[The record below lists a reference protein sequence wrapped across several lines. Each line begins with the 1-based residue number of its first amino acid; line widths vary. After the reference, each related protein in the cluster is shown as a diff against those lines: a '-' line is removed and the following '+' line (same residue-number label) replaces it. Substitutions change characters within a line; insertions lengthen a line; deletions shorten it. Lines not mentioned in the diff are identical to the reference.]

1 MAQWYEAAYFTM
13 AEVGVQVQIPEGK
26 LAGFFCFCFCFFF
39 VFFFPSWYF
48 YPLAY
53 FRLFSIS
60 LFSFARFLGKRI
72 SSPVL
77 ILLISYFSWASIY

>member
-13 AEVGVQVQIPEGK
+13 AEVGVQVQIA
-26 LAGFFCFCFCFFF
+26 AGQLVVVVVFFFF
-39 VFFFPSWYF
+39 VFFLPLWYF
-48 YPLAY
+48 
-53 FRLFSIS
+53 S
-60 LFSFARFLGKRI
+60 LFTFTRFLGKRI

>member
-13 AEVGVQVQIPEGK
+13 AEVGVQVQIP
-26 LAGFFCFCFCFFF
+26 AGNFLF
-39 VFFFPSWYF
+39 VFFLPLWYF

-53 FRLFSIS
+53 FRLFSFS